1 MNVTIN
7 LPQNNAPQGFGFG
20 PMAGGFGGFGGPMM
34 PGMNPGSNAGGLSI
48 EINRGEHGRCC
59 SKKKS
64 KRSGGLLGGIK
75 DFLRNIGEA
84 IFGEKDD
91 KKCKK
96 GCQKHHH
103 RSPFGG
109 PMASANVVNLNYN
122 LGF

>member
-20 PMAGGFGGFGGPMM
+20 PMAGGFGGPMM
-34 PGMNPGSNAGGLSI
+34 PGMNPGGGLSI
-48 EINRGEHGRCC
+48 EINRGENHGKGC
-59 SKKKS
+59 KKK
-64 KRSGGLLGGIK
+64 KGQRSGGLLGGIK

-84 IFGEKDD
+84 IFGEKSE
-91 KKCKK
+91 KSCKK

-103 RSPFGG
+103 RPPYGG